1 MFDGAIDMD
10 SRVDA
15 WKKKL
20 LDLGKRN
27 RLLNHRDTKR
37 GSIRIVSP
45 SSLALWRSFV
55 EEESPIVFSY
65 INEESEFDDAGDGG
79 QKIEVVNGN
88 VETNKTLPEQQK
100 TLRSLRNKAR
110 SFSNEQGVNAL
121 YLAFGFLNWK
131 ESPSSKQFIQSP
143 LILVPVYLQWE
154 SITSPFELRLHDDEI
169 VINPTLAYKMEN
181 DFGVTLPPFESGD
194 SPADYFNTL
203 NRLVASQGWSVEQGT
218 CLTLLSFLKINMY
231 NDLEKHRE
239 SISEHP
245 VVRALAGDASG
256 LTVDVSA
263 LDDYDHDAST
273 TPADSYLIVD
283 ADASQIDAIEC
294 AKMGASFVLQGPPGT
309 GKSQT
314 ITNIIAEC
322 LADGKKVLFVSEKM
336 AALDVVHR
344 RLKDAGLDDF
354 ALVLHS
360 YKANKKDVLD
370 QLGRSLELSDNKVK
384 LADEAYRS
392 LDQLLSDRK
401 RLNDYSSQL
410 HEIIAPLNKS
420 IFDANGEIAEC
431 CDVEDIVFSVDDVRN
446 VSSGTYLSMCGVLNR
461 YGSVL
466 NSMHEDIEENPWHD
480 TVLAF
485 VGNELRHDLVS
496 KAAMCKSK
504 LRAILALS
512 DEAAEHFGI
521 EAESLP
527 SLKNAAAALGSAS
540 RSPKVLA
547 SWIESED
554 LDSLASECEVWDG
567 KRRSLYGLLDE
578 IEIVRRELGEKRLW
592 TDGGVRLSND
602 DLGELLAEYSRDL
615 EVKLRTNE
623 ILGVWRKTES
633 AERVKAVLAE
643 LKGHADHLAE
653 SRQRSRRSF
662 ARDIEQIDYLPVQQ
676 RFDSRY
682 DRDFLEKR
690 GSYLTDRSD
699 LKNVVLLKSTVLH
712 SNKDTLL
719 ALEGACRLAD
729 HRAWAEES
737 PELSELSALEEEIAS
752 TCEAEINQISY
763 NEIYLR
769 YKTTSSSFAKI
780 FNSQY
785 KRDRSIVG
793 SLMKGLS
800 GKPSD
805 DEVLSVLSMLR
816 RRDELLAWRDSS
828 LRWVE
833 LCSLESALRNQFS
846 DDVFSLDYRS
856 IFQRYRDEY
865 DDAFAETYL
874 EYEADLSLFESYI
887 IPGTSIDRQI
897 VVDEIT
903 LLSDISGERRWFEEN
918 DESLK
923 RLLGDCY
930 LREETDFD
938 SLDSACRTFALL
950 CRCDVACR
958 DALSL
963 LASSK
968 AEHASFLQKY
978 GPDYV
983 GICSDWGA
991 LISKIKWAQDFS
1003 TVVVAE
1009 GITVTRDFVVRSCE
1023 DRDFATHCG
1032 DLKVRIE
1039 SALEDVE
1046 KTVAWFANL
1055 FEADSGVGG
1064 MPVSRLLDKLEA
1076 CSENL
1081 EALEEILDYRKV
1093 RADCDV
1099 LGLGDCIAALEAAE
1113 IPHDRI
1119 IPVFKKRFFRLW
1131 LDSVLPD
1138 YPAVASFRHRTQE
1151 DLIEEFRDLDKRQ
1164 MSIARSRVKAKLINA
1179 LPSLD
1184 RFTSGYDDVRILQRE
1199 MGKKRRIMPIRRLFS
1214 AIPGLITTLKPCL
1227 MMSPLSVSLFLESDL
1242 YRFDTVI
1249 FDEAS
1254 QVCTENAIGAIFRG
1268 KQVIVAGDS
1277 KQLPPSNFFA
1287 ASTSDDDFDSD
1298 EEANDGAYDVGAF
1311 ESVLDEA
1318 SMLPARTLLWHYRSR
1333 HEHLIAFSNAKIYR
1347 SRLVT
1352 FPSSID
1358 RAPDFGVEYEYV
1370 QNGSYDRGGRK
1381 GNVLEAER
1389 VAELVFD
1396 HFRRNP
1402 ERSLGVIAFGSVQEY
1417 AIDAAVRK
1425 MRLRNQEFEQFFN
1438 EELEEPFFIKSLEN
1452 VQGDERDTIIFSI
1465 GYAKDSNGIMRMQ
1478 FGPLSQSGGERRLN
1492 VAVTRA
1498 KYNVKLVGSILPTD
1512 IVAERVSSEGPKLL
1526 KSYIDFAMRGPKA
1539 LEDELTVPDSVEFDS
1554 PFEESVFDFLNS
1566 KGYRVATQVG
1576 CSGYRIDMAVK
1587 HPTLDGRYVLGIECD
1602 GATYHSARTARERDR
1617 LRQDVLEG
1625 MGWRIYRIWSTDWIK
1640 SPVTERNRLIDAVER
1655 ALSEYVERGSTFER
1669 GNRMETTADSDNVS
1683 YEIVEERELSVSEI
1697 ENPYGFDKMEDPD
1710 FSTLPRDCYGYLS
1723 LDDCIELLVRQQFP
1737 LHKDIAAQKLCS
1749 LFGKERAGKAVK
1761 NSIEQAL
1768 GRMSSVVEKDGFL
1781 YPSEYE
1787 SVPAYGSYGRQI
1799 KHISLDELC
1808 SAMLRVCEL
1817 RVGLTE
1823 EALVE
1828 ETARAYEF
1836 KRIGVNIKE
1845 ALSNAYKKLS
1855 DEGILSK
1862 IDGRIVLVGR

>member
-45 SSLALWRSFV
+45 SSLALWQSFV

-131 ESPSSKQFIQSP
+131 ESPSSMQFIQSP

-263 LDDYDHDAST
+263 LDGYDHDAST

-480 TVLAF
+480 TVLTF
-485 VGNELRHDLVS
+485 VGNELSHDLVS
-496 KAAMCKSK
+496 KDVICKFK

-567 KRRSLYGLLDE
+567 KRKSLYGLLDE

-653 SRQRSRRSF
+653 SRQRSRKSF

-719 ALEGACRLAD
+719 ALEEACRLAD

-785 KRDRSIVG
+785 KSDRSIVG

-805 DEVLSVLSMLR
+805 DQVLSVLSMLR
-816 RRDELLAWRDSS
+816 RRDELLVWRDSS
-828 LRWVE
+828 PRWAE

-865 DDAFAETYL
+865 DDAFTETCL
-874 EYEADLSLFESYI
+874 QYEADLSLFESYI

-1151 DLIEEFRDLDKRQ
+1151 ELIEEFRDLDKRQ

-1287 ASTSDDDFDSD
+1287 ASTSDDGFDSD
-1298 EEANDGAYDVGAF
+1298 EEVNDGAYDVGAF

-1465 GYAKDSNGIMRMQ
+1465 GYAKDSNGVMRMQ

-1655 ALSEYVERGSTFER
+1655 ALSEYVERRSTFER
-1669 GNRMETTADSDNVS
+1669 GNRMETAADSDDVS

-1845 ALSNAYKKLS
+1845 ALSNAYKRLS